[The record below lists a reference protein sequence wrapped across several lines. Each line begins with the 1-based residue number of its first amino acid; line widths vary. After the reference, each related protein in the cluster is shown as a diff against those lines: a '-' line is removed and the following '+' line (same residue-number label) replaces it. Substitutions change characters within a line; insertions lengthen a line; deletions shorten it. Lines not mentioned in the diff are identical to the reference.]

1 MRQKKGCANKSDK
14 KSPIFRTPLPAKGYL
29 LDGSCVP
36 AGGTFPIIIL
46 WECVTNCIFRPRGR
60 SCAFFRSKNNADD
73 FSPSVDLVEC
83 ADKKMIQHLDSV
95 LYELY
100 GEEKYWIWNLNLF
113 LYDLFSTYR
122 NETRCVNCVFAECA
136 VK

>member
-46 WECVTNCIFRPRGR
+46 WECVTNCIFRPRGK
-60 SCAFFRSKNNADD
+60 SCAIFRSKNNAGD
-73 FSPSVDLVEC
+73 FSPSMC
-83 ADKKMIQHLDSV
+83 RYKMIRHLDSV
-95 LYELY
+95 LYELNGY
-100 GEEKYWIWNLNLF
+100 ELNGEEKHWIWNLNYFCMIYSLRTEMR
-113 LYDLFSTYR
+113 L
-122 NETRCVNCVFAECA
+122 VA
-136 VK
+136 